1 MLFIKN
7 RLNVK
12 YYKIRQREGRQAA
25 LESADPADS
34 SADSSADS
42 RNDQRNV
49 SIFNLRVRGLEGPG
63 SSALRDR
70 RGVT

>member
-25 LESADPADS
+25 LESAG
-34 SADSSADS
+34 SADS

-63 SSALRDR
+63 SSALRDP